1 MNGDTTSGSALSDS
15 EIRKTLEE
23 NGMSRICRISRSTLA
38 GLALLVSVFANV
50 QARSEDSSPKGKK
63 TFQDVVIARQRDLLK
78 DAASYAEQ
86 NPEAS
91 DLDEAFAW
99 SFETARRFG
108 LEAEALPVAE
118 RCLQSRTVSATVKS
132 GAKTVLCVGLAKSG
146 KLKEAAAAF
155 QDSLQF
161 ARLGAGNEHLDLAVE
176 LVGQAGLANSHAT
189 ARSIYE
195 TLSNRFGLNPQV
207 GEFCTNRLR
216 KLELVG
222 TEATE
227 LSLTDLSGQPASI
240 AAMKGKVLLIDFWA
254 TNCPPCLAEFPK
266 LKQLYAEKH
275 EEGFEVL
282 GISLDDSPEIVEAF
296 QARAQLPWKMVC
308 EAEQVRQAREKY
320 RVRTIPSLFLVGRDG
335 KIAQV
340 DLKGNDLRQ
349 AVERCLAE
357 K

>member
-1 MNGDTTSGSALSDS
+1 
-15 EIRKTLEE
+15 
-23 NGMSRICRISRSTLA
+23 MSQRHRIPRSSLA
-38 GLALLVSVFANV
+38 FLALLVSVFTGGEV
-50 QARSEDSSPKGKK
+50 QSEDSSPKGKK
-63 TFQDVVIARQRDLLK
+63 TFQEVVVARQKDLLR
-78 DAASYAEQ
+78 DAASYVEQ

-91 DLDEAFAW
+91 DLDSAFDW

-108 LEAEALPVAE
+108 LEADALPLAE
-118 RCLQSRTVSATVKS
+118 RCLQSRTASATAKT

-146 KLKEAAAAF
+146 KLKDAATAF

-161 ARLGAGNEHLDLAVE
+161 ARLSGGGEHLDLAVE
-176 LVGQAGLANSHAT
+176 LVAQAGLAGNHEA
-189 ARSIYE
+189 ARNIYGI
-195 TLSNRFGLNPQV
+195 LSNRFGLNPQV
-207 GEFCTNRLR
+207 GEFCENRLR
-216 KLELVG
+216 KLDLVG
-222 TEATE
+222 TDATE
-227 LSLTDLSGQPASI
+227 LNLTDLSGQPASI
-240 AAMKGKVLLIDFWA
+240 TALKGKVLLIDFWA

-266 LKQLYAEKH
+266 LKQLYADKH

-296 QARAQLPWKMVC
+296 QARAKLPWRLVC

-335 KIAQV
+335 RIAQV

>member
-1 MNGDTTSGSALSDS
+1 
-15 EIRKTLEE
+15 
-23 NGMSRICRISRSTLA
+23 MSVTCLA
-38 GLALLVSVFANV
+38 FLASVFAVVRV
-50 QARSEDSSPKGKK
+50 QSEDSSPKGKK
-63 TFQDVVIARQRDLLK
+63 TFQDVIVSRQKDLLR
-78 DAASYAEQ
+78 DADSYIEK
-86 NPEAS
+86 NPEAT

-108 LEAEALPVAE
+108 LEADALPLAE
-118 RCLQSRTVSATVKS
+118 RCLQSRTASVAAKTA
-132 GAKTVLCVGLAKSG
+132 AKTVLCVGLAKSG
-146 KLKEAAAAF
+146 KLKDAVAAF

-161 ARLGAGNEHLDLAVE
+161 ARFGANEPLDLAIE
-176 LVGQAGLANSHAT
+176 LVAQAGLAGDHTT
-189 ARSIYE
+189 AKKIYE
-195 TLSNRFGLNPQV
+195 ILSNRFGLNPQI
-207 GEFCTNRLR
+207 GEICGNRLR
-216 KLELVG
+216 KLELIG
-222 TEATE
+222 TDAAE
-227 LSLTDLSGQPASI
+227 LSLTDLGGEPASI

-254 TNCPPCLAEFPK
+254 TNCPPCLEEFPK
-266 LKQLYAEKH
+266 LKQLYADKH

-296 QARAQLPWKMVC
+296 QARAKLPWKLVC

-335 KIAQV
+335 RIAQV

>member
-1 MNGDTTSGSALSDS
+1 MRLIGRFPKMVVAF
-15 EIRKTLEE
+15 
-23 NGMSRICRISRSTLA
+23 
-38 GLALLVSVFANV
+38 LVSVIAAAHV
-50 QARSEDSSPKGKK
+50 QSDDASPKGKQ
-63 TFQDVVIARQRDLLK
+63 TFQDVIVARQKDLLR
-78 DAASYAEQ
+78 DAHSYVEK

-91 DLDEAFAW
+91 DLDEAFTW

-108 LEAEALPVAE
+108 LEADALPVAE
-118 RCLQSRTVSATVKS
+118 RCLQSRTASAAAKT

-146 KLKEAAAAF
+146 KLKDAVTAY

-161 ARLGAGNEHLDLAVE
+161 ARIGAANEPLELAVE
-176 LVGQAGLANSHAT
+176 LVGQAGLAGDHAT
-189 ARSIYE
+189 ARTIYE
-195 TLSNRFGLNPQV
+195 TLTNRFGLNPQI
-207 GEFCTNRLR
+207 GEFCGNRLR

-227 LSLTDLSGQPASI
+227 LSLTDLGGQPASI

-266 LKQLYAEKH
+266 LKQLYADKH

-282 GISLDDSPEIVEAF
+282 GISLDESPEIVEAF
-296 QARAQLPWKMVC
+296 QARAKLPWKMVC

>member
-1 MNGDTTSGSALSDS
+1 
-15 EIRKTLEE
+15 
-23 NGMSRICRISRSTLA
+23 MSQLHRIPRSTITF
-38 GLALLVSVFANV
+38 LALLVSVFAGAQV
-50 QARSEDSSPKGKK
+50 QSEDSSPKGRK
-63 TFQDVVIARQRDLLK
+63 TFQDVIVARQKDLLR

-91 DLDEAFAW
+91 DIDEAFAW

-108 LEAEALPVAE
+108 LEADALPLAE
-118 RCLQSRTVSATVKS
+118 RCLQSNTASSTVKT

-146 KLKEAAAAF
+146 KLKEAATAF

-161 ARLGAGNEHLDLAVE
+161 ARLGAGSEHLDLAVE
-176 LVGQAGLANSHAT
+176 LVGQAGLANNHAT
-189 ARSIYE
+189 ARNIYE
-195 TLSNRFGLNPQV
+195 TLSNRFGLNAQV
-207 GEFCTNRLR
+207 GEFCMNRLR

-222 TEATE
+222 TDATE
-227 LSLTDLSGQPASI
+227 LSLTDLGGQPASI

-266 LKQLYAEKH
+266 LKQLYADKH

-282 GISLDDSPEIVEAF
+282 GISLDDSPEIVESF
-296 QARAQLPWKMVC
+296 QARAKLPWKLVC

-335 KIAQV
+335 RIAQV

>member
-1 MNGDTTSGSALSDS
+1 MLP
-15 EIRKTLEE
+15 IRL
-23 NGMSRICRISRSTLA
+23 ISRWSVFSFAL
-38 GLALLVSVFANV
+38 LALIVAATRV
-50 QARSEDSSPKGKK
+50 QSDELSPRGKK
-63 TFQDVVIARQRDLLK
+63 TFQDVIVARQMDLLR
-78 DAASYAEQ
+78 DVARYAEQ
-86 NPEAS
+86 NPEAT
-91 DLDEAFAW
+91 DLDDAFAW

-108 LEAEALPVAE
+108 LEADALPLAE
-118 RCLQSRTVSATVKS
+118 RCLQSRTASSVVKS

-146 KLKEAAAAF
+146 KLKEAVTTF

-161 ARLGAGNEHLDLAVE
+161 ARFGAAGEPMDLAVE
-176 LVGQAGLANSHAT
+176 LVAQAGLAGDHKT
-189 ARSIYE
+189 AKVLYQ

-207 GEFCTNRLR
+207 GEFCENRLG

-222 TEATE
+222 TEAAE
-227 LSLTDLSGQPASI
+227 LNLTDLAGQPASI

-266 LKQLYAEKH
+266 LKQLYADKH
-275 EEGFEVL
+275 EVGFEVL
-282 GISLDDSPEIVEAF
+282 GISLDESPDTVAAF
-296 QARAQLPWKMVC
+296 QAQAKLPWQLVC

-335 KIAQV
+335 RIAQV

-349 AVERCLAE
+349 AVERCLAI

>member
-1 MNGDTTSGSALSDS
+1 
-15 EIRKTLEE
+15 
-23 NGMSRICRISRSTLA
+23 MSQRHRIPRSSLA
-38 GLALLVSVFANV
+38 FLALLVSVFTGGEV
-50 QARSEDSSPKGKK
+50 QSEDSSPKGKK
-63 TFQDVVIARQRDLLK
+63 TFQEVVVARQKDLLR
-78 DAASYAEQ
+78 DAASYVEQ

-91 DLDEAFAW
+91 DLDNAFDW

-108 LEAEALPVAE
+108 LEADALPLAE
-118 RCLQSRTVSATVKS
+118 RCLQSRTASATAKTA
-132 GAKTVLCVGLAKSG
+132 AKTVLCVGLAKSG
-146 KLKEAAAAF
+146 KLKDAATAF

-161 ARLGAGNEHLDLAVE
+161 ARLSGGSEHLDLAVE
-176 LVGQAGLANSHAT
+176 LVSQAGLAGNHEA
-189 ARSIYE
+189 ARNIYGI
-195 TLSNRFGLNPQV
+195 LSNRFGLNPQV
-207 GEFCTNRLR
+207 GEFCENRLR
-216 KLELVG
+216 KLDLVG
-222 TEATE
+222 TDAIE
-227 LSLTDLSGQPASI
+227 LNLTDLSGQPASI
-240 AAMKGKVLLIDFWA
+240 AALKGKVLLIDFWA

-266 LKQLYAEKH
+266 LKQLYADKH

-296 QARAQLPWKMVC
+296 QARAKLPWRLVC

-335 KIAQV
+335 RIAQV